1 MVIKIT
7 SKVLIIMKLVS
18 PLLAT
23 GTAAGA
29 AAAGAA
35 AAAAGAAA
43 AGAVASG
50 TGVTAGAAT
59 AEVVAASVLAG
70 ASAKLGVA
78 TPNAHRQAIPASNF
92 VIFLRID
99 IPLRA
104 LRCRFHRYG
113 YG

>member
-23 GTAAGA
+23 GAAAGAAGA
-29 AAAGAA
+29 AAAGA
-35 AAAAGAAA
+35 
-43 AGAVASG
+43 ASG

-59 AEVVAASVLAG
+59 AVVVAASVLAG

-78 TPNAHRQAIPASNF
+78 MPNAHRQAIPASNF
-92 VIFLRID
+92 VIFLCIN

-113 YG
+113 CG

>member
-23 GTAAGA
+23 GAATGAAAAGAGA
-29 AAAGAA
+29 AAAGA
-35 AAAAGAAA
+35 
-43 AGAVASG
+43 ASG

-59 AEVVAASVLAG
+59 AVVVAASVLAG

-78 TPNAHRQAIPASNF
+78 MPNAHRQAIPASNF
-92 VIFLRID
+92 VIFLCIN

-113 YG
+113 CG